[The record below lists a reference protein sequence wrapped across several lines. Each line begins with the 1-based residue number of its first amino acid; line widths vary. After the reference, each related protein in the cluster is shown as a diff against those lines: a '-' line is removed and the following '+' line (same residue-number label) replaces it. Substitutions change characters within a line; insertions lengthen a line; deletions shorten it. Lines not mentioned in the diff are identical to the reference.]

1 MAGQK
6 AILMRGGLEEQMN
19 VQREMVAKLKTMP
32 IAINQP
38 EANDQH
44 YEVSGWASSR
54 GGGGGGGRGSGH

>member
-6 AILMRGGLEEQMN
+6 AILLRGGLEEQMN

-44 YEVSGWASSR
+44 YEVGMATAMVA
-54 GGGGGGGRGSGH
+54 GGEAGAPVP